1 MAQHG
6 GRLSI
11 GRFGG
16 RNLSLQSDPM
26 GSGLPP
32 VHPIPVLGLAAQP
45 TRSSWPTPTFRSR
58 PWTGFSGFPVSP
70 LFVAGD
76 GPTYTAPDLTVVIV
90 QPPAVILEKEA
101 KEDRRPEPIRST
113 LLEVKDTVAPPLLA
127 SDPPGAFVIVE
138 RSGAEHLA
146 TAVVAQGDSVYYV
159 DTQERHRRIPLRDVD
174 RERTREATARKSS
187 FCDCPLIS
195 SPVYLNPGHRAL
207 RVNIPLVSVHR
218 SIGNKCR

>member
-1 MAQHG
+1 MHR
-6 GRLSI
+6 GRAVVQLDGSA
-11 GRFGG
+11 RRPAFH
-16 RNLSLQSDPM
+16 RTLQRTKSVSPKRPDGKWFAAGAPHSCARL
-26 GSGLPP
+26 GSTAD
-32 VHPIPVLGLAAQP
+32 PVLVADTDVSKSAVDRVL
-45 TRSSWPTPTFRSR
+45 R
-58 PWTGFSGFPVSP
+58 FPVSP

-76 GPTYTAPDLTVVIV
+76 SPTYTAPDLTVVIV
-90 QPPAVILEKEA
+90 QPPALILEKEA

-174 RERTREATARKSS
+174 RERTRERNREKK
-187 FCDCPLIS
+187 L
-195 SPVYLNPGHRAL
+195 VL
-207 RVNIPLVSVHR
+207 RLPPY
-218 SIGNKCR
+218 